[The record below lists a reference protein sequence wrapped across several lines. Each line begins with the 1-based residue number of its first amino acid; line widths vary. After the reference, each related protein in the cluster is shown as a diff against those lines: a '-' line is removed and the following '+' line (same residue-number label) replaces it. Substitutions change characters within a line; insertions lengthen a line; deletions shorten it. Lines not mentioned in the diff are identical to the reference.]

1 MSDDAYKTGL
11 KLIAKKAALGLLLL
25 VIAVFGVR
33 TLMAKFL
40 VPVPQ
45 DIETIL
51 AESAPGPA
59 PVVLEPLQ
67 VIAPA
72 PKPAKAKPITA
83 SPPRRVRSAPAPPKA
98 RPIVEP
104 TGG

>member
-11 KLIAKKAALGLLLL
+11 KLIAKKAALGLLLFA
-25 VIAVFGVR
+25 IAVFGVR
-33 TLMAKFL
+33 TLMAKLL
-40 VPVPQ
+40 VPAPQ

-67 VIAPA
+67 IVAPT
-72 PKPAKAKPITA
+72 PKPAKAKPIPA
-83 SPPRRVRSAPAPPKA
+83 SPPRRSRSAPAPPKT
-98 RPIVEP
+98 RSIVEP